1 MEFFTFIWN
10 CIISFIELLDNVPIT
25 NNFSALD
32 FLLCCILFG
41 IVISIVLKKRSSD

>member
-1 MEFFTFIWN
+1 MEFFAFIWN

-32 FLLCCILFG
+32 FLLSMLFFG
-41 IVISIVLKKRSSD
+41 IILSIVLRKE